1 MLSAVRS
8 KSVDRTGPVPHP
20 TARPNA
26 FTTALPF
33 ASDCVAL
40 AAISLTGEVSRTK
53 LVRPGIQPLWLK
65 CELDQ
70 PSGAFKERGALYKLQ
85 KLGRLAKAG
94 VVAVSAGNH
103 GAGLAR
109 HAARRGIEATIVVP
123 VTAPASKVDRA
134 RAFGATVIRHGADLE
149 EARRFAIDLCER
161 TRAVFVHPYD
171 DPDVIVGQ
179 GTIAHEIL
187 TDLPL
192 AARILVPVGGGGLLA
207 GTLLAAAAMSQRCEV
222 IGVELKDRMQPSV
235 ADGIAVRSVG
245 KLAHGIM
252 GALPHRMLQ
261 VDEAQLLDA
270 MERCQTLFG
279 RTIEGA
285 AAAALAPVLT
295 GMVPLDRPT
304 VVVLT
309 GGNCATLN

>member
-1 MLSAVRS
+1 MLSVVRSTPEDRLRPAAVRT
-8 KSVDRTGPVPHP
+8 RTFVP
-20 TARPNA
+20 A
-26 FTTALPF
+26 ALPF
-33 ASDCVAL
+33 AADCVAN
-40 AAISLTGEVSRTK
+40 AAQSLLGEVSRTR
-53 LVRPGIQPLWLK
+53 LIRPGTQPLWLK
-65 CELDQ
+65 LELDQ

-85 KLGRLAKAG
+85 RLGRLAKAG

-109 HAARRGIEATIVVP
+109 HAARRGVDATIVVP

-134 RAFGATVIRHGADLE
+134 RGFGATVIRHGADLE

-161 TRAVFVHPYD
+161 TQAVFVHPYD
-171 DPDVIVGQ
+171 DPDVIIGQ
-179 GTIAHEIL
+179 GTIAHELL

-207 GTLLAAAAMSQRCEV
+207 GTLLGAAGMSSRVQV
-222 IGVELKDRMQPSV
+222 IGCELADRSQPSI

-245 KLAHGIM
+245 KLANGVM
-252 GALPHRMLQ
+252 QALPHRLLQ
-261 VDEAQLLDA
+261 VTEAQLA
-270 MERCQTLFG
+270 ETMERCRQMFG

-295 GMVPLDRPT
+295 GAVPLDRPT

-309 GGNCATLN
+309 GGNCATPN